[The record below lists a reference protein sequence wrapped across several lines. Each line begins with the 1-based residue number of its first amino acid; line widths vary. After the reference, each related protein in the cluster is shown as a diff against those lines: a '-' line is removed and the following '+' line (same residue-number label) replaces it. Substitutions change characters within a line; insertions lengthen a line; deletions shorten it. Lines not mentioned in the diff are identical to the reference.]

1 MALQKV
7 LYRQLLTHPT
17 RTLHYE
23 NRIRKKLERWKLPT
37 PIGILARRARKR
49 VEMLSSFVAPRVL
62 AAVFKTWWN
71 GWCTARRFKK
81 IGNLRVLLIHPM
93 SPRVRFRNAMTG
105 VELLLSRVCTKVR
118 DHVTVEWYFKYVA
131 EVLERPSQF
140 IRLVVLGLD
149 GDSRVVTYTKLLSE
163 QSHTLLTSL
172 QQDSEAVIWVGVL
185 LDAAPSDYTQAACQ
199 GLCICDFGGCCRRC
213 SVPDSKA
220 CCGSDGC
227 CHAGTCGHKCC
238 ESFGDEL
245 TKP

>member
-1 MALQKV
+1 M
-7 LYRQLLTHPT
+7 P
-17 RTLHYE
+17 
-23 NRIRKKLERWKLPT
+23 WP
-37 PIGILARRARKR
+37 RRH
-49 VEMLSSFVAPRVL
+49 
-62 AAVFKTWWN
+62 
-71 GWCTARRFKK
+71 G
-81 IGNLRVLLIHPM
+81 
-93 SPRVRFRNAMTG
+93 PRVRFRNAMTG
-105 VELLLSRVCTKVR
+105 DELLLPRICTKVR
-118 DHVTVEWYFKYVA
+118 DHVTVEWYFDYVA

-172 QQDSEAVIWVGVL
+172 QQDTEGDIWVGVL

-199 GLCICDFGGCCRRC
+199 GLCICDFGGSRCCRRC

-220 CCGSDGC
+220 CCGSNGC
-227 CHAGTCGHKCC
+227 CHAGTCGHTCC